1 MQTSKNTRKSISAKV
16 FSAAMSFVA
25 VLLLFSASPVLAQG
39 SLEGYWHGDLE
50 AGATTLTI
58 YFNIGENTTMSVP
71 QQSAKDIP
79 ATLESSSPISLKISV
94 PSAGI
99 EYTGLLV
106 RDRIV
111 GTFTQMGQSF
121 PLTLERGEPEKAIRP
136 QNPLTHEGYTEKEVS
151 FRSGDALLSGTIA
164 IPDGGSQLAVLFV
177 SGSGQQNRDEEIFE
191 HRPFAVI
198 ADALAKQGI
207 ASLRYDDRGFG
218 KSTGD
223 LSEATTMTFA
233 HDAEEGVAW
242 LRNEGKFSKVGIIG
256 HSEGGTIAFI
266 LGSEDRVDFIVSLA
280 GMAERGDSTLVNQ
293 LLHQLKLRG
302 AENKAARDYA
312 RAYLSEVKLQG
323 NPWMNYFLD
332 FDPLPYVKGT
342 DCPALILNGEK
353 DSQVLPSRNI
363 PIIEENLK
371 GATVK
376 VYPGL
381 NHLFQHCTTG
391 LGDEYMA
398 IEETISPEVLSDI
411 AGWILSL

>member
-1 MQTSKNTRKSISAKV
+1 
-16 FSAAMSFVA
+16 
-25 VLLLFSASPVLAQG
+25 
-39 SLEGYWHGDLE
+39 
-50 AGATTLTI
+50 
-58 YFNIGENTTMSVP
+58 
-71 QQSAKDIP
+71 
-79 ATLESSSPISLKISV
+79 
-94 PSAGI
+94 
-99 EYTGLLV
+99 
-106 RDRIV
+106 
-111 GTFTQMGQSF
+111 
-121 PLTLERGEPEKAIRP
+121 
-136 QNPLTHEGYTEKEVS
+136 
-151 FRSGDALLSGTIA
+151 
-164 IPDGGSQLAVLFV
+164 
-177 SGSGQQNRDEEIFE
+177 
-191 HRPFAVI
+191 
-198 ADALAKQGI
+198 
-207 ASLRYDDRGFG
+207 
-218 KSTGD
+218 
-223 LSEATTMTFA
+223 MTFA

-411 AGWILSL
+411 AEWILSL